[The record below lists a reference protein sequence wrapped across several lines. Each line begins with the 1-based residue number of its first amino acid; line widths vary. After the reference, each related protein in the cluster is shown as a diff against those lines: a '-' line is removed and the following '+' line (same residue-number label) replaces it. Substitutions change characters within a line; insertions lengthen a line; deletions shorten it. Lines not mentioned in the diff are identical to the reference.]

1 MSLERIQ
8 AINNAATSKIS
19 NVSASLNPTQ
29 HKHDANE
36 VLIKGAELAA
46 AGRSL
51 GLNEEETLAAVSRQY
66 RRQKR
71 ADQNVSK
78 QDILRQMAQSEATT
92 RESVGTGEIQGV
104 GYKGV
109 DDVAYAFGEDVAY
122 NSETSSTRADDE
134 QTYRANDR
142 GFTEDP
148 ETGLVRRETFDE
160 TRGEEV
166 RMAPKTVLTD
176 ALGDLQRSAE
186 RQRGGMGGS
195 IARVFGGSG
204 VDSETSTAMDALQE
218 YLGDERKMDAR
229 VGRALV
235 RQDNANYSPRVRAE
249 NDEYVA
255 NIADTIARTG
265 FTVNGP
271 GAMADEAIGRI
282 AEIKNLGKVGETA
295 QVIRTADDA
304 IQGQIA
310 RRQDGVYIDPRTGNP
325 VAIQGPELPAALAGD
340 RRPNNSSSS
349 NSLNAPQT
357 AREWVTQS
365 MPDYKEGG
373 KTFGEFPQVDITLE
387 TTQAANKI
395 RELGQRIGMPGLAA
409 IKEGNNIRS
418 IDELQ
423 NVATAVD
430 AYYRQGQQ
438 PKTMFVKS
446 PETGKSVP
454 AGNQVVSGLMEEMR
468 MTSGEEERLANAL
481 YQLDAAN
488 RSSVNQNPTGT
499 YLGRSVR
506 GPGGQQG
513 VVFDSAEAI
522 DKLRT
527 GSFTGTKV
535 GQQQKG
541 TRMRVGTNE
550 KGKGIFQDIKAAMRG
565 LENPDAARPYVG
577 QPAKMPAKESL
588 SSLKQDQVYNRTGQT
603 EPSAIADAITRQ
615 AQSRLKKGESLD
627 TNRVQDT
634 IIGAQAVQRRA
645 DEDLTRRSDLM
656 STIIGSLPATAR
668 RSVFPRGAR

>member
-8 AINNAATSKIS
+8 AINNASTSRIS

-29 HKHDANE
+29 NKHDANE

-46 AGRSL
+46 AGRAL
-51 GLNEEETLAAVSRQY
+51 GLNEEETLAAVSRQF

-71 ADQNVSK
+71 LDQNVSK

-92 RESVGTGEIQGV
+92 RDSVGSPELQGV

-122 NSETSSTRADDE
+122 NSEFGSTRADDE

-148 ETGLVRRETFDE
+148 ETGLIRRETFDE

-166 RMAPKTVLTD
+166 KMAPKSVLTD
-176 ALGDLQRSAE
+176 ALGDLQRSAQ
-186 RQRGGMGGS
+186 RQKSGMGGS

-218 YLGDERKMDAR
+218 YLGNERKMDAR

-235 RQDNANYSPRVRAE
+235 RQDNKNYSPSVRAE
-249 NDEYVA
+249 NDEFVA

-282 AEIKNLGKVGETA
+282 AEIKSLGKIGETA
-295 QVIRTADDA
+295 HVIRTANDA
-304 IQGQIA
+304 IEGQIA
-310 RRQDGVYIDPRTGNP
+310 RRKDGVYIDPRTGNP
-325 VAIQGPELPAALAGD
+325 VAIQGPELPAPLAGD
-340 RRPNNSSSS
+340 RRPNSSSS
-349 NSLNAPQT
+349 ANALNAPQT
-357 AREWVTQS
+357 AREWVTQT
-365 MPDYKEGG
+365 MPDYREGG
-373 KTFGEFPQVDITLE
+373 RTFGDFPQVDITLE
-387 TTQAANKI
+387 TTQAANKL
-395 RELGQRIGMPGLAA
+395 RELGKRIGMPGLAN
-409 IKEGNNIRS
+409 IQKDRNIRT

-423 NVATAVD
+423 KVATAVD
-430 AYYRQGQQ
+430 AYYRQGQN
-438 PKTMFVKS
+438 PRTMFVRN

-454 AGNQVVSGLMEEMR
+454 AGNQVVSGLMQEMG
-468 MTSGEEERLANAL
+468 MTSGDEQRLANAMF
-481 YQLDAAN
+481 QLDAAN

-506 GPGGQQG
+506 GPGGKQG

-527 GSFTGTKV
+527 GSFTGTTV
-535 GQQQKG
+535 MQQKG
-541 TRMRVGTNE
+541 GSKIRVGTNE
-550 KGKGIFQDIKAAMRG
+550 KGKAINQDIKAAMRA
-565 LENPDAARPYVG
+565 LDNPDAAKPYVG

-603 EPSAIADAITRQ
+603 EPSAIADAITKQ

-645 DEDLTRRSDLM
+645 DEDLARRADLM

-668 RSVFPRGAR
+668 RSVFPRGSR